1 MDAISLDVLTKSHFT
16 VNIYGFCG
24 HASIQEFAGG
34 DLKSLLPKLD
44 PIDKLRVATWL
55 ANGVADIHSV
65 DSSNA
70 LDEIVEE
77 VNNDDTAKEVNSQEE
92 ENIDE
97 DEDHRF
103 IRTNKTEIPVSLIH
117 NDINMDNIL
126 LGYRN
131 GVEVPLINDF
141 NIAVFRKKDART
153 GLPCLF
159 HGRFANP
166 QVSSCKTKHR
176 SSRPF
181 AVLLIIYLK
190 SIHTS
195 GCLPSNSR
203 DPRMNFLQG
212 N

>member
-1 MDAISLDVLTKSHFT
+1 MTKSHFT

-24 HASIQEFAGG
+24 HSSLQEFAGG

-65 DSSNA
+65 DSLTNA
-70 LDEIVEE
+70 DEEVEE
-77 VNNDDTAKEVNSQEE
+77 NSDLAEDDISTG
-92 ENIDE
+92 
-97 DEDHRF
+97 
-103 IRTNKTEIPVSLIH
+103 TNGTEIPVSLIH

-159 HGRFANP
+159 RGRFANP
-166 QVSSCKTKHR
+166 QVSLANHHAMLNEFLS
-176 SSRPF
+176 
-181 AVLLIIYLK
+181 LLNTTTSFPDDDK
-190 SIHTS
+190 S
-195 GCLPSNSR
+195 GCPLNSR
-203 DPRMNFLQG
+203 HDPRMNFRRA